1 MKSITLL
8 SETMIKCRDLYLLVL
23 VLLLNYPFISLCLNK
38 SCTFNFNAL
47 TQHLLII
54 EYNEKSNRHS
64 LILRNL

>member
-38 SCTFNFNAL
+38 LCTFNFNAL

-54 EYNEKSNRHS
+54 EYNEKYNRHS
-64 LILRNL
+64 LILRNS